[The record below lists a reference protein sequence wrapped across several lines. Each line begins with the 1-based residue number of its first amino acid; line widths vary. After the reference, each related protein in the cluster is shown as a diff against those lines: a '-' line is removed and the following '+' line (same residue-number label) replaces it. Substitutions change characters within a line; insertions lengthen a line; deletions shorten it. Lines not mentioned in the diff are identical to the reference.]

1 MSQSGAVNKLL
12 AMGFP
17 EPDALEALAKVGNS
31 VEAAVDLLAAP
42 KALPSSS
49 PSHVSPA
56 ASSATPSTFPSASP
70 LAAEAP
76 TVSCGPDVADT
87 PKPVRTVR
95 STALQQQAHQSQS
108 QRSVALSG
116 QVRPEAQILDAGL
129 DLDAGVEF
137 LFTSLPV
144 PCFKRIG

>member
-17 EPDALEALAKVGNS
+17 EADALEALAKVGNS

-42 KALPSSS
+42 EALPSS

-56 ASSATPSTFPSASP
+56 ASSATPSTFPSVSP

-76 TVSCGPDVADT
+76 KVSRGPDVADT
-87 PKPVRTVR
+87 PRPVRTVR

-108 QRSVALSG
+108 QGSLAMSG

-129 DLDAGVEF
+129 DLDAGFEF
-137 LFTSLPV
+137 LFTSVPV